1 MEQTEKER
9 EWLVEYTLTFKDKS
23 EDKWLVV
30 KAPDMWTAVDLADDA
45 ILRTISFSALLLN
58 NAHYDIW
65 SICETE

>member
-9 EWLVEYTLTFKDKS
+9 EWLVEYTLTFKGKS

-30 KAPDMWTAVDLADDA
+30 MAPDMWTAVDLADDA
-45 ILRTISFSALLLN
+45 ILSTISFSALLLN